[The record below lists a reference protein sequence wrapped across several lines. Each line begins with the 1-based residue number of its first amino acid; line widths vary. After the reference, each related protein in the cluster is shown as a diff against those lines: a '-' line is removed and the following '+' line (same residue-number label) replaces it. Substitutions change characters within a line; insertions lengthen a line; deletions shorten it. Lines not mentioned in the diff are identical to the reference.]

1 MDVGIKD
8 NTPSTSMFRTF
19 PGPSSPSAEDCKAD
33 HCKHRMAWMSVDHNG
48 RLVTFCFHMSR
59 NVIPLLP
66 TTDWR
71 GLPQYSDSERIA
83 RKTSTLESPFKT
95 NYLHILDNKM
105 TSIYVNSMM
114 VLMYTG

>member
-1 MDVGIKD
+1 
-8 NTPSTSMFRTF
+8 
-19 PGPSSPSAEDCKAD
+19 
-33 HCKHRMAWMSVDHNG
+33 
-48 RLVTFCFHMSR
+48 MSR